1 MSDLEKYN
9 GQVIEHRPANF
20 EMPPES
26 DSHSTSNLIKG
37 VLRRWYIVLLIFFVM
52 CAIGIPA
59 IWLSIKPLY
68 SVTGAIRVAP
78 ILENIVTGE
87 EEKFG
92 GTSTYQSFM
101 YTQAEMITS
110 SRVVQ
115 RVATDLA
122 DKNLAYFENEPT
134 GLVTKLKQTLKN
146 TRAKPE
152 PASILKQAISN
163 GIISAAPGR
172 RTELIKVTM
181 KSTNSEEAKRI
192 VDAFIIAYTDVEVAS
207 STEDEGQKL
216 SFLEDEHKALAIRLK
231 DQREKINALAQE
243 FGSKSSATLDKRQ
256 EIKLERIGMLLNAV
270 TKQEVSRIHLETQVD
285 VLKERLESPDANTQ
299 EQTTEQEELAT
310 ETQQPVD
317 QNDPARRGY
326 INADPTLNTFIAN
339 LTQLEQDLIVAKQ
352 RLAPTNLELENKADV
367 IKTLKERIEQRK
379 TEVGGMYDGF
389 MAKKITEAEKE
400 KLLNA
405 KNELANAQAELELT
419 RALEQRF
426 NYILAQEDTETI
438 DMGRL
443 QLDMEE
449 LQDEMSFTKETYERI
464 GRRID
469 ELKMERKR
477 RARISIAYNA
487 DLAHTRD
494 KRVKYSAALV
504 FGAMACGMLLAFL
517 RDRADLRLRTPDD
530 VVRRIGIRII
540 GTTTSSDTIKRALL
554 PRQIAGDYQTIRAN
568 LRLLNGDKMP
578 KKLVVTSPGMQ
589 EGKTTFAINLATS
602 MARSGKKVLLIDGDL
617 RKPDIAHLLNLPRG
631 SRGLQDMLFGRK
643 FDQVVCSMPSTGL
656 DVLAADSHNRGD
668 AYELLALP
676 LTAQY
681 INTISEKYDH
691 VIIDSPPVLA
701 FPDALMWAKI
711 ADAVIL
717 VSFAGQTTA
726 PDLREASEKLA
737 QINVNVLGTVLSN
750 VEAGH
755 SYYRYGHNYYAQ
767 NARSRKNAK
776 RAAAKLLLPMQSQKD
791 NISDSDS

>member
-1 MSDLEKYN
+1 MSDLEKYH
-9 GQVIEHRPANF
+9 GQLIEQMPANF
-20 EMPPES
+20 EMPSES
-26 DSHSTSNLIKG
+26 DSHSTSNLIAG
-37 VLRRWYIVLLIFFVM
+37 ILRRWYIVLLIFFVM

-59 IWLSIKPLY
+59 IWLSIEPLY
-68 SVTGAIRVAP
+68 SVTGAIRVDP
-78 ILENIVTGE
+78 ISQDPITGE
-87 EEKFG
+87 IDTG
-92 GTSTYQSFM
+92 GISYQSFM
-101 YTQAEMITS
+101 NSQAEIITS

-122 DKNLAYFENEPT
+122 DKNLAFFENEPT
-134 GLVTKLKQTLKN
+134 GFVTKLKQTLKN
-146 TRAKPE
+146 TKINRE

-163 GIISAAPGR
+163 GVISAAFDR
-172 RTELIKVTM
+172 RTEFIRITV
-181 KSTNSEEAKRI
+181 KSANAEEAKTI
-192 VDAFIIAYTDVEVAS
+192 VDTFISVYTAVENAS
-207 STEDEGQKL
+207 SSEDEWQKITL
-216 SFLEDEHKALAIRLK
+216 LEDEAKDLAGELK
-231 DQREKINALAQE
+231 SQRENINTLAQKY
-243 FGSKSSATLDKRQ
+243 GSKSPTTFDKRQ
-256 EIKLERIGMLLNAV
+256 EIKLERMGMLL
-270 TKQEVSRIHLETQVD
+270 TKITEWEARRIDLEAQVD
-285 VLKERLESPDANTQ
+285 VLKERLESPDANEE
-299 EQTTEQEELAT
+299 EQPVERDELAT
-310 ETQQPVD
+310 EAQQPVD
-317 QNDPARRGY
+317 ANDPARRGY

-339 LTQLEQDLIVAKQ
+339 LTQLEQDLIVARQ
-352 RLAPTNLELENKADV
+352 IYAPTNPELKNKADV
-367 IKTLKERIEQRK
+367 IEALKERIEQRK

-389 MAKKITEAEKE
+389 MAKKIAEAEKE

-405 KNELANAQAELELT
+405 KNKLANIQAELELT
-419 RALEQRF
+419 KALEQRF
-426 NYILAQEDTETI
+426 KDKFDQEDIETI
-438 DMGRL
+438 DVGLRQM
-443 QLDMEE
+443 DIEE
-449 LQDEMSFTKETYERI
+449 LQFQLGLDQEMYDTIR
-464 GRRID
+464 RRIQIL
-469 ELKMERKR
+469 EMGRKR
-477 RARISIAYNA
+477 PARITVAYDA
-487 DLAHTRD
+487 DVGPIRD
-494 KRVKYSAALV
+494 KRIKYTMALM

-517 RDRADLRLRTPDD
+517 RDKADLRLRTPDD

-617 RKPDIAHLLNLPRG
+617 RKPDIAHLLNLPKG
-631 SRGLQDMLFGRK
+631 SRGLQDMLFGTK

-656 DVLAADSHNRGD
+656 DVLAADSRNMAD

-676 LTAQY
+676 LTAQH
-681 INTISEKYDH
+681 INMISKNYDH

-767 NARSRKNAK
+767 NAHPRKNAK
-776 RAAAKLLLPMQSQKD
+776 RAAAKLLLPMQTQKD

>member
-20 EMPPES
+20 EMLPES

-52 CAIGIPA
+52 CATGIPA
-59 IWLSIKPLY
+59 IWLSIEPLY

-78 ILENIVTGE
+78 ILENIWTGE
-87 EEKFG
+87 ADSG
-92 GTSTYQSFM
+92 GISYQSFM

-110 SRVVQ
+110 SQVVQ

-146 TRAKPE
+146 TKAKPE

-163 GIISAAPGR
+163 GVISAAPGR

-192 VDAFIIAYTDVEVAS
+192 VDAFIDAYMAVEVDS
-207 STEDEGQKL
+207 SSKEEGQKL
-216 SFLEDEHKALAIRLK
+216 TALVNKQKDLAVKLK
-231 DQREKINALAQE
+231 NKRKEINALAQE
-243 FGSKSSATLDKRQ
+243 FGSKSSTTLDKRQ
-256 EIKLERIGMLLNAV
+256 QIKLERVGMLLSEF
-270 TKQEVSRIHLETQVD
+270 TKWEASRIHLEAQVE
-285 VLKERLESPDANTQ
+285 VLKDRLESPDANEK
-299 EQTTEQEELAT
+299 EQPIERDELAAEVEQAT
-310 ETQQPVD
+310 D
-317 QNDPARRGY
+317 HNDPTRRSY
-326 INADPTLNTFIAN
+326 INTDPTLNTFIAN
-339 LTQLEQDLIVAKQ
+339 LAQLEQEFIVARL
-352 RLAPTNLELENKADV
+352 RLAPTNPELEERADV
-367 IKTLKERIEQRK
+367 IKALKERIEQRK
-379 TEVGGMYDGF
+379 TEVGEMYDDF
-389 MAKKITEAEKE
+389 MAKNIAEAEKE

-405 KNELANAQAELELT
+405 KNELANIQHELELT

-426 NYILAQEDTETI
+426 KDMLAEEDTETI
-438 DMGRL
+438 VEGIR
-443 QLDMEE
+443 QLDIEE
-449 LQDEMSFTKETYERI
+449 LQDELSLIKETYERI
-464 GRRID
+464 GRRIE
-469 ELKMERKR
+469 ELEMERKR
-477 RARISIAYNA
+477 PARIIVAYNA
-487 DLAHTRD
+487 DVASVRD
-494 KRVKYSAALV
+494 KRIKYTMALM

-517 RDRADLRLRTPDD
+517 RDKADLRLRTPDD
-530 VVRRIGIRII
+530 VVKRIGIRII
-540 GTTTSSDTIKRALL
+540 GTTTSSDTIKAALL
-554 PRQIAGDYQTIRAN
+554 PGQIAGDYQTIRAN

-602 MARSGKKVLLIDGDL
+602 MARAGKKVLLIDGDL
-617 RKPDIAHLLNLPRG
+617 RKPDIAHLLNLPKG
-631 SRGLQDMLFGRK
+631 SRGLQDILFGRK

-656 DVLAADSHNRGD
+656 DVLAADSRNRGD

-776 RAAAKLLLPMQSQKD
+776 RATAKLLLPMQSQEG
-791 NISDSDS
+791 NTNDSDS